1 MRAVRA
7 VVIAIIDLLAI
18 LFATAGWVY
27 LDARAHADRG
37 RPIVSSYGSVELN
50 SPVAWFLACLV
61 MWETFFPHY
70 IDRRGVV

>member
-1 MRAVRA
+1 MRAVVVA
-7 VVIAIIDLLAI
+7 VVELLAI

-27 LDARAHADRG
+27 VDARAHAVRG
-37 RPIVSSYGSVELN
+37 RPIISSYGSVQLN

-70 IDRRGVV
+70 MAMRSWG